1 MRREDEEHNRRQGE
15 RIILWKGITQQI
27 RAFHV
32 DIFMFRLG
40 ISVLAVFLLK
50 SQNLH
55 SIDTSF
61 DCTYMRKS
69 PPWSWKQQV
78 IMSGLSS

>member
-32 DIFMFRLG
+32 DIYSCSDWG
-40 ISVLAVFLLK
+40 FL
-50 SQNLH
+50 
-55 SIDTSF
+55 
-61 DCTYMRKS
+61 Y
-69 PPWSWKQQV
+69 
-78 IMSGLSS
+78 